1 MPGFLV
7 IQGPVAYS
15 NFRRAELLR
24 KLKLSNP
31 CIDDLRGIYVHYVK
45 LGTKTPNSSHFKK
58 LDKLLLYGDAPD
70 LQDSLMKTLYDDITT
85 HRDDQQVYH
94 VLPRQGT
101 QSPWSSKATDILH
114 VCGLGEVYERVERGL
129 AFILSLKP
137 ESIRDDLTYEELYKI
152 MHDEMTE
159 SFFDQTPDPSHFFV
173 QPEPQGLSHIAFFDD
188 DTVQYDGEKALQV
201 LQSANRELGLALAE
215 NEMQF
220 IIAAFAGNG
229 ENGIGR
235 NPTDVELYMFAQ
247 VNSEHCRHKIFNAE
261 WTIDGQKKPHSLFS
275 MIRNTHKVSPQYT
288 ISAYSD
294 NAAVIAGAEQT
305 STVFAPDSKNMEWIF
320 TQIPTNFVIKVETH
334 NHPTAM
340 SPFPGAATG
349 SGGEI
354 RDEGAVG
361 KGSKPKAGLAGFNV
375 SDLCIPGFIQ
385 PWEIDVGKPYHVSAA
400 LQIML
405 EAPIGSA
412 SFNNEFGRP
421 CISGFFRTLLIRIPR
436 DSGKT
441 ELRGYHKPIMIAGG
455 LGSVL
460 GMHSFKGPILPG
472 SALVVLGGPAMLI
485 GLGGGAASSLISGES
500 SAKLDFSSVQRG
512 NPEMQRRAQMVIDG
526 CIAFGKDNPIQ
537 SIHDVGAGGLSN
549 AFPEL
554 VNDAG
559 LGAIFELRDIPSADS
574 SLTPLQIWCCE
585 AQERYV
591 MAIAEDKVA
600 LFLEMSKRERCPAA
614 VVGRATEEKVLI
626 LRDRSQ
632 GTEPISLPMEV
643 LFGRPPKIPQI
654 ARVSAG
660 LLPPFDASLVAYI
673 RGLSLQDRLAR
684 AVRLILQLPSVGS
697 KSFLITIGDR
707 TVGGLV
713 ARDQFV
719 GPYQVPVSDVAVTY
733 ASLTADSNV
742 GEAMGVGERPTLA
755 LIAPAASARMA
766 VAEALTNI
774 CAADIKSPNRVR
786 LSANWMAAPGYEGE
800 GAALYDAVCA
810 VGLDLC
816 PSLGISIP
824 VGKDSMSMRMQW
836 KDNDEQSLDVIS
848 PISVVMTA
856 FASVTDVRTTW
867 DPQLKSIQG
876 CSTVLLHVNLSNQKQ
891 RLGGSALAQVLGQI
905 GNECPDVEDPK
916 LLKAFMSAVSELR
929 RRELVLAYHD
939 ISDGGLLTTIFEM
952 CFAGRCGALLRLK
965 EFLDAEVVSF
975 LFNEE
980 LGAVFQVTEEGKCD
994 VLSIFRHA
1002 GIPERF
1008 LTVIGKPCF
1017 DSEQITI
1024 FDSNQTCIFSDERG
1038 HLQQLWSSTSYKIQ
1052 RLRDEPECA
1061 DEEYNGIA
1069 DPKNT
1074 GLYYDLQFDTNTLC
1088 NIPTMIS
1095 VRPRVAILREQGV
1108 NGHAEMS
1115 FAFKMAGFTPIDVH
1129 MTDLIEKRVTLRS
1142 FRGLAACG
1150 GFSYGD
1156 VLGAGNGWAKSVLYH
1171 ENVRSEF
1178 SSFFNDRPDTFAL
1191 GVCNGCQFLTQIK
1204 SLIPGAHVW
1213 PTFKRNRSEQYEARF
1228 SQVTITGNTADSD
1241 GPSNVFLSEMGL
1253 SALPIAV
1260 AHGEGRAAFDSDRL
1274 QDLSTQGLITMR
1286 YVDPAGE
1293 VSMTYPYNPNG
1304 SINGIAAIQSNN
1316 GRILAMMPH
1325 PERLILRQNSSWL
1338 PKDTLSEV
1346 CQFGPWLQMFL
1357 SARKWCG

>member
-1 MPGFLV
+1 MPEYLV
-7 IQGPVAYS
+7 LQGPVAYS
-15 NFRRAELLR
+15 NFRRVELLR
-24 KLKLSNP
+24 KLNRGNP
-31 CIDDLRGIYVHYVK
+31 CIHDLRGIYVHYVK
-45 LGTKTPNSSHFKK
+45 LGTKTPNSSHLSK
-58 LDKLLLYGDAPD
+58 LDKLLLYGDAPV
-70 LQDSLMKTLYDDITT
+70 LQDPLMKTLYDDLNT

-129 AFILSLKP
+129 AFILSFEP
-137 ESIRDDLTYEELYKI
+137 GSTTDDLAYEELSKVMY
-152 MHDEMTE
+152 DEMTE
-159 SFFDQTPDPSHFFV
+159 SFLDEAPNPSQFFV
-173 QPEPQGLSHIAFFDD
+173 QPEPQVLSHVAFFED
-188 DTVQYDGEKALQV
+188 DTVHYDREKALKV
-201 LQSANRELGLALAE
+201 LRSANRELGLALAE

-220 IIAAFAGNG
+220 ILAAFAGDG

-247 VNSEHCRHKIFNAE
+247 VNSEHCRHKIFNAK

-275 MIRNTHKVSPQYT
+275 MIRNTHNVSPQHT

-294 NAAVIAGAEQT
+294 NAAVIAGVEQM
-305 STVFAPDSKNMEWIF
+305 STVFAPDSNNFEWKM
-320 TQIPTNFVIKVETH
+320 TQTPTNFVIKVETH

-375 SDLCIPGFIQ
+375 SDLCIPGFVQ
-385 PWEIDVGKPYHVSAA
+385 PWEIDIGKPHHVSSA

-421 CISGFFRTLLIRIPR
+421 CICGYFRTLLSRIP
-436 DSGKT
+436 GKT

-460 GMHSFKGPILPG
+460 DMHCFKGPILPG

-485 GLGGGAASSLISGES
+485 GLGGGAASSLTSGES

-526 CIAFGKDNPIQ
+526 CTALGVDNPIQ

-600 LFLEMSKRERCPAA
+600 LFLEISKRERCPAA
-614 VVGRATEEKVLI
+614 VVGRATEEKVLV

-643 LFGRPPKIPQI
+643 LFGRPPKISQI
-654 ARVSAG
+654 VRVSSG
-660 LLPPFDASLVAYI
+660 SLPPFDASLAAYFPS
-673 RGLSLQDRLAR
+673 LSLQDRLAR
-684 AVRLILQLPSVGS
+684 AVRLILRLPSVGS

-733 ASLTADSNV
+733 VSLSADSDV
-742 GEAMGVGERPTLA
+742 GEAMAVGERPILA
-755 LIAPAASARMA
+755 LIASAASARMA

-774 CAADIKSPNRVR
+774 CAADISSPDRVR

-836 KDNDEQSLDVIS
+836 KDRDEQPLDVVS

-856 FASVTDVRTTW
+856 FAPVADVRTTW
-867 DPQLKSIQG
+867 DPLLKQIQG
-876 CSTVLLHVNLSNQKQ
+876 GSTVLLHVNLSNQTQ

-916 LLKAFMSAVSELR
+916 LLKAFLSAISELR
-929 RRELVLAYHD
+929 RRKLVLAYHD
-939 ISDGGLLTTIFEM
+939 ISDGGLLTSIFEM
-952 CFAGRCGALLRLK
+952 CFAGRCGALVQLK
-965 EFLDAEVVSF
+965 ESLDSEVMSF

-980 LGAVFQVTEEGKCD
+980 LGAVFQITEQGKGE
-994 VLSIFRHA
+994 VMSIFHQA
-1002 GIPERF
+1002 GIPEHC
-1008 LTVIGKPCF
+1008 LTVVGRPCF
-1017 DSEQITI
+1017 DSEKLTV
-1024 FDSNQTCIFSDERG
+1024 FDGNQNCIFSDERG
-1038 HLQQLWSSTSYKIQ
+1038 HLQQLWSSTSYNIQ

-1061 DEEYNGIA
+1061 DEEFNGIA
-1069 DPKNT
+1069 DPENT
-1074 GLYYDLQFDTNTLC
+1074 GLYYDLQFDTDSLC

-1115 FAFKMAGFTPIDVH
+1115 FAFKMAGFMPIDVH

-1171 ENVRSEF
+1171 ANVRSEF

-1191 GVCNGCQFLTQIK
+1191 GVCNGCQFLSQIK

-1228 SQVTITGNTADSD
+1228 SQVKITCNTANTV

-1260 AHGEGRAAFDSDRL
+1260 AHGEGRAAFDSDTL
-1274 QDLSTQGLITMR
+1274 QDLSNQGLVTMK
-1286 YVDPAGE
+1286 YVNPAGE
-1293 VSMTYPYNPNG
+1293 VSLTYPFNPNG
-1304 SINGIAAIQSNN
+1304 SVNGIAAVQSID
-1316 GRILAMMPH
+1316 GRVLAMMPH
-1325 PERLILRQNSSWL
+1325 PERLVLRQNSSWL
-1338 PKDTLSEV
+1338 PEDTLSEASRY
-1346 CQFGPWLQMFL
+1346 GPWLQMFVT
-1357 SARKWCG
+1357 ARKWCG